1 MDENRHTLEILQVQ
15 FQTTTISKYH
25 NKESQ
30 MIFFWLI
37 SPCRHYIYTVHTYLH
52 LKMLFDTEARSK
64 QMLLEKWGW

>member
-30 MIFFWLI
+30 MIFFGL
-37 SPCRHYIYTVHTYLH
+37 SVHVDITFTLCIH
-52 LKMLFDTEARSK
+52 TSI
-64 QMLLEKWGW
+64 